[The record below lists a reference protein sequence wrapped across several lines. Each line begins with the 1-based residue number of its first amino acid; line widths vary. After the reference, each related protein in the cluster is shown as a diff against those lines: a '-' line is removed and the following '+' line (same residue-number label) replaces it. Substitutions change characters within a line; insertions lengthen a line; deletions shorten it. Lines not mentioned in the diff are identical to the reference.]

1 MARAPGDPDVA
12 GEGARSSGE
21 EEVPA
26 AEVDRI
32 NAKLERLSAQRR
44 ALRKA
49 MRQFGEDFD
58 ARVWADAFASPD
70 PDAIN
75 RVFAVTGGYLALL
88 NNTVEAVRVGAKLAG
103 VKPAEGMLG
112 ASGLIEA
119 IRIEGGFS
127 DRQAQTFIELYHTRN
142 GLQHASP
149 GVEAD
154 EVHRQV
160 RLLLR
165 HLPRFVESYVNWLKG
180 HDIEL

>member
-1 MARAPGDPDVA
+1 MARASGDS
-12 GEGARSSGE
+12 EGARTGGHAGSGRE
-21 EEVPA
+21 TRT
-26 AEVDRI
+26 AELDRI
-32 NAKLERLSAQRR
+32 DSRLERLSAQRR

-49 MRQFGEDFD
+49 IGQFGEDFD
-58 ARVWADAFASPD
+58 AGVWANAFASPD
-70 PDAIN
+70 PDDIN

-103 VKPAEGMLG
+103 VTPPDGMLG

-119 IRIEGGFS
+119 IRIDGGFS
-127 DRQAQTFIELYHTRN
+127 DRQALTFTELYRTRN

-149 GVEAD
+149 GIEAD

-165 HLPRFVESYVNWLKG
+165 HLPRFVESYVKWLKG
-180 HDIEL
+180 RGIEL